1 MTIIAMRYRN
11 AKKGK
16 ARLILPFAFLLLTLL
31 NACTIRTNEIQKVE
45 GKDGTVYRGQLKNGK
60 REGLGVLYK
69 GDSIL
74 YSGMWHQGMRQGHG
88 IVRDAEGR
96 LVDGQWDHDTLV
108 TAIRRDSAGV
118 YNGEMNNKFVANGYG
133 HYVDTLDTYYEGQWK
148 DGKRTGFG
156 FSSQH
161 RYFRVGEWKDNTY
174 KGERLNYTSE
184 RVYGIDLSKYQHIEG
199 HSFHTIDWDRLRIT
213 HLGSLSKK
221 NVSGDINFQ
230 VSFIF
235 IKSTEG
241 ASMRNP
247 YYAAD
252 YAAARSTAIPSAPI
266 TISPIAPREP
276 SRHGSSSSTAISR
289 KATCHPCSTWS
300 HCPHK

>member
-1 MTIIAMRYRN
+1 MERREADGLR
-11 AKKGK
+11 
-16 ARLILPFAFLLLTLL
+16 LLL
-31 NACTIRTNEIQKVE
+31 
-45 GKDGTVYRGQLKNGK
+45 
-60 REGLGVLYK
+60 
-69 GDSIL
+69 
-74 YSGMWHQGMRQGHG
+74 
-88 IVRDAEGR
+88 
-96 LVDGQWDHDTLV
+96 
-108 TAIRRDSAGV
+108 
-118 YNGEMNNKFVANGYG
+118 
-133 HYVDTLDTYYEGQWK
+133 
-148 DGKRTGFG
+148 
-156 FSSQH
+156 QH

-252 YAAARSTAIPSAPI
+252 YAAARK
-266 TISPIAPREP
+266 
-276 SRHGSSSSTAISR
+276 HGYPVGTYHYFTHRTSGAHKHGTSSSTAISR
-289 KATCHPCSTWS
+289 KATCRPCSTWS
-300 HCPHK
+300 RCPHK